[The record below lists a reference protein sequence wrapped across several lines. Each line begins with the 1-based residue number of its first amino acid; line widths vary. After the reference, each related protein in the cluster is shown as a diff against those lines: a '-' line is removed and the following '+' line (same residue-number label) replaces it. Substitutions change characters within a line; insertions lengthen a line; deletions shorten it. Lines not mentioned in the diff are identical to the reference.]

1 MCSFIFSEDVKKWE
15 VRFQQLAILWWLLQ
29 LQITHETKIV
39 WTADS
44 SAWFTLPLFCIQI
57 FILAHEPKSKASG
70 SMEERNMFPA
80 RQHWCKPG
88 TSPTH
93 ELPAPSHFALQR
105 WHVYLLFFP
114 FSSLPASLYTPN
126 CAESFDGGWEESEC
140 RVEEK
145 RNWALTLIRWSA
157 SEKKKKKKKCLLLN
171 TKGSIV
177 KVGTEDGVS

>member
-1 MCSFIFSEDVKKWE
+1 MKQKLSG
-15 VRFQQLAILWWLLQ
+15 QL
-29 LQITHETKIV
+29 IT
-39 WTADS
+39 
-44 SAWFTLPLFCIQI
+44 AWFTVPLFCIHI

-126 CAESFDGGWEESEC
+126 CAESFDGGWEESER

-145 RNWALTLIRWSA
+145 RNWALTLIRWS
-157 SEKKKKKKKCLLLN
+157 SSKKKKKKKMSAPQHKRQYCQSWYWGWGQLVEGGRTRRVHSCGLRN
-171 TKGSIV
+171 EGIWW
-177 KVGTEDGVS
+177 E